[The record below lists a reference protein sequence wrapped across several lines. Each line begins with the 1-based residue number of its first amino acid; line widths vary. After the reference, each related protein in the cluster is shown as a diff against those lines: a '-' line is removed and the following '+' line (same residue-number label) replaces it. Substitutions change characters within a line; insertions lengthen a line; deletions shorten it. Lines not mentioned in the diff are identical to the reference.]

1 MNFKPCSAKAQTN
14 SVKLSLRLTVVT
26 NYKKS
31 HFFKQCKIFYIIY
44 YCIDFRVKVKSQTF
58 LVIFNH
64 CAETTTKMLR
74 LLLESSGCKQEV
86 LKHVQRYSSSESSYI
101 AGVTF
106 FPVDIR
112 VSRFLSKPLSIH
124 YVLTLFVPWLV
135 MKYALSHP
143 SGRMICVDFSYNN
156 TEFLAQ

>member
-14 SVKLSLRLTVVT
+14 SVKLSLRLTVVK

-31 HFFKQCKIFYIIY
+31 HFFKQCKIFYIID

-112 VSRFLSKPLSIH
+112 VSRFLSTSFTIH
-124 YVLTLFVPWLV
+124 SVLCLFYVWLQNII
-135 MKYALSHP
+135 LSHP